1 MESKIILRSKIA
13 LVLVCSLLFL
23 ASCGPAAPVKPWD
36 SKFLSKIRLS
46 FQDVDVDPKQI
57 AGDVLLKLNDASK
70 PSGINQ
76 YVLYWGGGASSSSKG
91 DKIAEVSV
99 NISGDLLYSI
109 PQDTA
114 IPSSRKSHFLLFL
127 KNASGAESY
136 SGINTRVTDKTQA
149 LAQKKETE
157 AAKKA
162 ETEKIVEAVKI
173 AETEKIVEAVKIAE
187 VVKIEKAELAKK
199 QEAAE
204 EARIAKLSKIVI
216 ENVLFEYDR
225 SYLKPEF
232 KQKLVNSFAD
242 VQNKDEIR
250 IVISGHADERGS
262 NEYNLALGERRAYT
276 VKRFLISLGLLE
288 QNISVISYGE
298 EKPVDSR
305 HNDSAWEKNRRA
317 ETDYNE

>member
-173 AETEKIVEAVKIAE
+173 AE